1 MKVKFKKLKVVP
13 ILPSL
18 LTVGNLLSGFGALYY
33 LMKLD
38 YTAASWM
45 IFVAMA
51 FDMLDGKMA
60 RFTNSTSQFGVHL
73 DSLADVISFGLVPAF
88 LAMKL
93 VINSTVIHFPIRP
106 IWAMAAFYLVCATL
120 RLARFNTE
128 TTTKEEDHQ
137 FFSGLPTPGA
147 AAVVASLVILHEH
160 LQSKII
166 ISALPF
172 ILVLISALMISR
184 FRYSHFMNRFLKAR
198 PLIKLVE
205 IIVVGFFLLQWFEI
219 TLSVIFLLYA
229 LSGVTNHFRQKIFT
243 RRTVTAD
250 FTELHGKK

>member
-1 MKVKFKKLKVVP
+1 MKVKFRKLKVVP

-18 LTVGNLLSGFGALYY
+18 LTIGNLLSGFASLYY
-33 LMKLD
+33 LMKMD
-38 YTAASWM
+38 YATAAWM

-60 RFTNSTSQFGVHL
+60 RFTNSSSQFGVHL

-88 LAMKL
+88 IALKL
-93 VINSTVIHFPIRP
+93 VVNSANFPVRL
-106 IWAMAAFYLVCATL
+106 IWALAAFYLVCATL

-137 FFSGLPTPGA
+137 FFFGLPTPGA
-147 AAVVASLVILHEH
+147 AAVVASLVILYQH
-160 LQSKII
+160 LQLKII
-166 ISALPF
+166 ITALPF
-172 ILVLISALMISR
+172 ILLLISALMISR

-205 IIVVGFFLLQWFEI
+205 IIVVGFSLLQWFEI
-219 TLSVIFLLYA
+219 TLSVTFLLYA
-229 LSGVTNHFRQKIFT
+229 LSGVANHFKLKIFT
-243 RRTVTAD
+243 RRAATA
-250 FTELHGKK
+250 ESNESG

>member
-1 MKVKFKKLKVVP
+1 MKVKLKKLKVVP

-18 LTVGNLLSGFGALYY
+18 LTIGNLLAGFGALYY

-38 YTAASWM
+38 YSTAAWM

-60 RFTNSTSQFGVHL
+60 RITNSTSQFGVHL

-88 LAMKL
+88 LALKL
-93 VINSTVIHFPIRP
+93 VINSTAIHFPIRP
-106 IWAMAAFYLVCATL
+106 VWAMAAFYLVCATL

-137 FFSGLPTPGA
+137 FFFGLPTPGA
-147 AAVVASLVILHEH
+147 AAVVASLVILYEH
-160 LQSKII
+160 LQNKII

-172 ILVLISALMISR
+172 ILVLIAALMVSR
-184 FRYSHFMNRFLKAR
+184 FRYAHFMNRFLKAR
-198 PLIKLVE
+198 PLTKLVE
-205 IIVVGFFLLQWFEI
+205 IIVVSFFLLQWFEI

-229 LSGVTNHFRQKIFT
+229 LSGAASHFRQKIFA
-243 RRTVTAD
+243 RRTAAA
-250 FTELHGKK
+250 EPNESR

>member
-1 MKVKFKKLKVVP
+1 MKVKLKKLKVVP

-18 LTVGNLLSGFGALYY
+18 LTLGNLLSGFASLYY

-38 YTAASWM
+38 YSTAAWM

-73 DSLADVISFGLVPAF
+73 DSLSDVISFGLVPAF
-88 LAMKL
+88 LSLKL
-93 VINSTVIHFPIRP
+93 VITSTIITYLPIRI
-106 IWAMAAFYLVCATL
+106 IWAIAAFYLVCATL

-137 FFSGLPTPGA
+137 FFFGLPTPGA
-147 AAVVASLVILHEH
+147 AAVVASLVILYQHI
-160 LQSKII
+160 QNNII
-166 ISALPF
+166 ISILPY
-172 ILVLISALMISR
+172 IVLLLSVLMISR
-184 FRYSHFMNRFLKAR
+184 LRYTHFLNRFLKAR
-198 PLIKLVE
+198 PLTKLVE
-205 IIVVGFFLLQWFEI
+205 IILVVFFIIMGYEI

-229 LSGVTNHFRQKIFT
+229 LSRVASHFKQKIFAPRGT
-243 RRTVTAD
+243 QLNESR
-250 FTELHGKK
+250 